1 MGLANRQFV
10 TTLTT
15 LLDFHKSSTICAKSF
30 CLRAKILL
38 QSRTTANSNSPL
50 FQTLR
55 FGISCWQ
62 TAALFSFLKDWNL
75 VW

>member
-50 FQTLR
+50 FQTLDLASAVGKQQHYSP
-55 FGISCWQ
+55 F
-62 TAALFSFLKDWNL
+62 
-75 VW
+75 